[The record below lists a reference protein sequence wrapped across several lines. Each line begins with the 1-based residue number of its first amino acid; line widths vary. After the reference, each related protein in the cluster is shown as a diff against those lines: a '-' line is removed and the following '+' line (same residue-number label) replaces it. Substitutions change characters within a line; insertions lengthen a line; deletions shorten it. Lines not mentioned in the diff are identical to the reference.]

1 MKSILVIAV
10 ALLFIPSAKAGP
22 STGDMARN
30 CKTYLTYTDAASKA
44 DVADTIACVF
54 FFQGFMLGLDHTV
67 VNVDHVPML
76 VSLGKDV
83 TTDQAI
89 RCFLKFADAN
99 PEMLDKPASA
109 VLFRVVIKA
118 GLFKTEPVEQLTA
131 VLQ

>member
-1 MKSILVIAV
+1 MKSLIVI
-10 ALLFIPSAKAGP
+10 ALLFIVPVAKAGP
-22 STGDMARN
+22 STGDMAKN
-30 CKTYLTYTDAASKA
+30 CRTYLTYTDAASKSE
-44 DVADTIACVF
+44 VADTIACIF

-67 VNVDHVPML
+67 VNVDHAPML

-99 PEMLDKPASA
+99 PEMLDKPASTI
-109 VLFRVVIKA
+109 LFRVVIKA
-118 GLFKTEPVEQLTA
+118 GLFKTEPVDQLTA